1 MRNYIFLGPPGAG
14 KGTMSAM
21 LAERDGNVHISTGD
35 ILRSEIKNGTELGRQ
50 AQSFIQAGQL
60 VPDEVVAAIV
70 SQVLNTTEVRERG
83 FILDGYPRTV
93 AQAQL
98 LDAALADASLELDQV
113 VLFQV
118 DRELLIRRLTGRRIC
133 RECGAVYHV
142 LFTPPKETGVCDKC
156 GGALYQRP
164 DDGLDTVQERLHVY
178 HEQTEPLISFYQ
190 ERGLLLPVPAHEE
203 KHASFATL
211 CERLRR

>member
-1 MRNYIFLGPPGAG
+1 
-14 KGTMSAM
+14 MSAM
-21 LAERDGNVHISTGD
+21 LAERDGHIHISTGD
-35 ILRSEIKNGTELGRQ
+35 ILRSEIKNGTELGQQ
-50 AQSFIQAGQL
+50 ARGFIQAGQL

-70 SQVLNTTEVRERG
+70 SKVLNTGDVRAHG
-83 FILDGYPRTV
+83 FILDGYPRTL

-98 LDAALADASLELDQV
+98 LDDALDAAHLKLERV
-113 VLFQV
+113 VLFEV

-142 LFTPPKETGVCDKC
+142 LFTPPKQSGVCDKC

-178 HEQTEPLISFYQ
+178 HEQTEPLISLY
-190 ERGLLLPVPAHEE
+190 EKRGLLLRVPAHEK

-211 CERLRR
+211 CEYLQL